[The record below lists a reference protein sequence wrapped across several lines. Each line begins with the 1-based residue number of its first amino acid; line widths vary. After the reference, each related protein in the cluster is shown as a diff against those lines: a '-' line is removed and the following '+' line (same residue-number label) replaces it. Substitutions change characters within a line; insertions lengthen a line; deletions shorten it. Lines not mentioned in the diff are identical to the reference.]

1 MNALR
6 KYIKNPKIRQI
17 MVLFQQHWGRME
29 IGRQSAEMAY
39 YVLLALLPTLLL
51 LGNIIPLLP
60 LPREQVLSY
69 VEMALPLE
77 VSNTLTPILEQ
88 YLNSGSSG
96 VVSFGLVLSIWTA
109 SKAFNV
115 FQNVLN
121 QVYNTKMRKNFI
133 VHRIFSFVIAFLLV
147 AMIAFV
153 AFLFMFGRY
162 IRDFFEEFLSI
173 QLDFITAFENFRWI
187 VAFLIIA
194 IIMTVIYYVV
204 PNVRWSF
211 KYSLPG
217 AAFATIGFLLISQ
230 LFSLYVGV
238 AGNQAI
244 GNSAIGVVITLLIA
258 LVPGYTTI
266 GIASFWVLI
275 VLRFLLG
282 VAEAGFFPGVVL
294 YLTYWFPA
302 AYRARVNGLFMTS
315 FAIAGAVGG
324 PIAGAIMNG
333 MQGVGHFANWQWLF
347 ILEGIPSLLAG
358 FAVLL
363 YLPEKPANAKW
374 LTAAE
379 QTAVAQAVAAEN
391 AEGHKHA
398 SFGDA
403 LRNYRVWLCAAIY
416 FCIVS
421 GNATIAFWAPSIIKE
436 IGFTNNL
443 TIGLVSAIPFIAGT
457 LAMVWNGIH
466 SDKTGERRMHSAI
479 AGLIACTGL
488 IVTGLSLH
496 NAPLALVGLTIA
508 AIGILAA
515 FPVFWSIPAAFLA
528 GTAAAG
534 GIALINSIGN
544 LGGYI
549 GPTIFGS
556 LKDKMGN
563 DVYAVMFLASLAVVA
578 FLLVLFMRH
587 DSRAEGFEIK
597 AQPH

>member
-147 AMIAFV
+147 AMIGFV

-244 GNSAIGVVITLLIA
+244 GNSAIGVVITLL
-258 LVPGYTTI
+258 LWLYLMGT
-266 GIASFWVLI
+266 VLI
-275 VLRFLLG
+275 LGGFLNVMLYHYFQPLP
-282 VAEAGFFPGVVL
+282 VALKEESR
-294 YLTYWFPA
+294 YLIRY
-302 AYRARVNGLFMTS
+302 S
-315 FAIAGAVGG
+315 
-324 PIAGAIMNG
+324 
-333 MQGVGHFANWQWLF
+333 
-347 ILEGIPSLLAG
+347 
-358 FAVLL
+358 
-363 YLPEKPANAKW
+363 KNA
-374 LTAAE
+374 
-379 QTAVAQAVAAEN
+379 
-391 AEGHKHA
+391 
-398 SFGDA
+398 
-403 LRNYRVWLCAAIY
+403 
-416 FCIVS
+416 
-421 GNATIAFWAPSIIKE
+421 
-436 IGFTNNL
+436 
-443 TIGLVSAIPFIAGT
+443 
-457 LAMVWNGIH
+457 
-466 SDKTGERRMHSAI
+466 
-479 AGLIACTGL
+479 
-488 IVTGLSLH
+488 
-496 NAPLALVGLTIA
+496 LALSV
-508 AIGILAA
+508 
-515 FPVFWSIPAAFLA
+515 
-528 GTAAAG
+528 
-534 GIALINSIGN
+534 NEQ
-544 LGGYI
+544 
-549 GPTIFGS
+549 S
-556 LKDKMGN
+556 LKRRLIRKKLRIQTNKQAD
-563 DVYAVMFLASLAVVA
+563 
-578 FLLVLFMRH
+578 
-587 DSRAEGFEIK
+587 I
-597 AQPH
+597 

>member
-194 IIMTVIYYVV
+194 MFLAFTYCVV
-204 PNVRWSF
+204 PYVPWSF
-211 KYSLPG
+211 DCSLPG
-217 AAFATIGFLLISQ
+217 AAFATVGCLLISQ

-244 GNSAIGVVITLLIA
+244 GNSAIGVVITLL
-258 LVPGYTTI
+258 LWLYLMGT
-266 GIASFWVLI
+266 VLI
-275 VLRFLLG
+275 LGGFLNVMLYHYFQPLP
-282 VAEAGFFPGVVL
+282 VALKEESR
-294 YLTYWFPA
+294 YLIRY
-302 AYRARVNGLFMTS
+302 S
-315 FAIAGAVGG
+315 
-324 PIAGAIMNG
+324 
-333 MQGVGHFANWQWLF
+333 
-347 ILEGIPSLLAG
+347 
-358 FAVLL
+358 
-363 YLPEKPANAKW
+363 KNA
-374 LTAAE
+374 
-379 QTAVAQAVAAEN
+379 
-391 AEGHKHA
+391 
-398 SFGDA
+398 
-403 LRNYRVWLCAAIY
+403 
-416 FCIVS
+416 
-421 GNATIAFWAPSIIKE
+421 
-436 IGFTNNL
+436 
-443 TIGLVSAIPFIAGT
+443 
-457 LAMVWNGIH
+457 
-466 SDKTGERRMHSAI
+466 
-479 AGLIACTGL
+479 
-488 IVTGLSLH
+488 
-496 NAPLALVGLTIA
+496 LALSV
-508 AIGILAA
+508 
-515 FPVFWSIPAAFLA
+515 
-528 GTAAAG
+528 
-534 GIALINSIGN
+534 NEQ
-544 LGGYI
+544 
-549 GPTIFGS
+549 S
-556 LKDKMGN
+556 LKRRLIRKKLRIQTNKQAD
-563 DVYAVMFLASLAVVA
+563 
-578 FLLVLFMRH
+578 
-587 DSRAEGFEIK
+587 I
-597 AQPH
+597 

>member
-244 GNSAIGVVITLLIA
+244 GNSAI
-258 LVPGYTTI
+258 
-266 GIASFWVLI
+266 
-275 VLRFLLG
+275 
-282 VAEAGFFPGVVL
+282 
-294 YLTYWFPA
+294 
-302 AYRARVNGLFMTS
+302 
-315 FAIAGAVGG
+315 
-324 PIAGAIMNG
+324 
-333 MQGVGHFANWQWLF
+333 
-347 ILEGIPSLLAG
+347 
-358 FAVLL
+358 
-363 YLPEKPANAKW
+363 
-374 LTAAE
+374 
-379 QTAVAQAVAAEN
+379 
-391 AEGHKHA
+391 
-398 SFGDA
+398 
-403 LRNYRVWLCAAIY
+403 
-416 FCIVS
+416 
-421 GNATIAFWAPSIIKE
+421 
-436 IGFTNNL
+436 
-443 TIGLVSAIPFIAGT
+443 
-457 LAMVWNGIH
+457 
-466 SDKTGERRMHSAI
+466 
-479 AGLIACTGL
+479 
-488 IVTGLSLH
+488 
-496 NAPLALVGLTIA
+496 
-508 AIGILAA
+508 
-515 FPVFWSIPAAFLA
+515 
-528 GTAAAG
+528 
-534 GIALINSIGN
+534 
-544 LGGYI
+544 
-549 GPTIFGS
+549 
-556 LKDKMGN
+556 
-563 DVYAVMFLASLAVVA
+563 
-578 FLLVLFMRH
+578 
-587 DSRAEGFEIK
+587 
-597 AQPH
+597 